1 MKKAIQIDLACPL
14 NASKILMLKITNH
27 IILFM
32 GCLISR
38 AYNNGKKPRNK
49 KRAEKALLLPVKDLK
64 GVIKPLIANKL
75 KFISAKIA
83 IMFAIIRVFLLSH
96 LIRLIQIKKII
107 TKTSWPKTITPR
119 VVIPSMRRAIKY
131 TVIRIAEQIN
141 IPSSFL
147 GKRWFLARFTKRIR
161 EDTDSNITIDDKPTS
176 LMLESKEVLKLD
188 ATSKKPKAITA
199 IPGNLTEWSNIV
211 IPPC

>member
-14 NASKILMLKITNH
+14 NASNILMLKVTNQ

-38 AYNNGKKPRNK
+38 AYSNGKKARNK
-49 KRAEKALLLPVKDLK
+49 NRAEKTLLLPVKDLK
-64 GVIKPLIANKL
+64 GVAKSLIANKL
-75 KFISAKIA
+75 KFINAKIA
-83 IMFAIIRVFLLSH
+83 VIFAIIRIFLLSH

-119 VVIPSMRRAIKY
+119 IVIPSMRRAIKY
-131 TVIRIAEQIN
+131 IAIRIAELIN

-147 GKRWFLARFTKRIR
+147 GKRWFLAKFTKRIR